1 MPSKMVINALDPEES
16 RIAILEDGRLE
27 DYYIDLAS
35 RDSYLGN
42 IYKGRVVNIE
52 PSIGA
57 AFVDFGEDRNGFLH
71 NSDLMTAYA
80 DLSRNGRSR
89 TIVDWYQEE
98 SSHEDRRTR
107 RAFEREARQ
116 SGNNDNGNGQVRTVP
131 IQESLRRGQE
141 VLVQITKDGI
151 GHKGP
156 TLSTYISI
164 PGRYLVLMPRGGKC
178 GVSRKISDDKER
190 ARLKRILDEIEPPEG
205 FGFIIRTAGMGRTK
219 QELEKDLKYLLRLWE
234 VVVGRMNAIRG
245 TGPIYQESDLVIKTI
260 RDLFRPEMD
269 EIVVDDPEVFR
280 KCTEFLK
287 AVMPRFENRVRLYD
301 ERTPIFH
308 DFGIESE
315 IEKITLNKIPLGNGG
330 SIVIDQTE
338 ALVAIDVN
346 SGRFK
351 DEEDLE
357 ETAYKT
363 NLEAIPEIVRQLR
376 IRDLGGVIIIDF
388 IDMLQERHRR
398 DIEKT
403 FRHAVRK
410 DRARIRIAKMSP
422 FGIIEM
428 TRQRVRPGLFRRLY
442 APCTQCDA
450 RGHVRVVDGQ
460 GLSVL
465 REIRY
470 RLEARRSRGIR
481 IVANP
486 DVVSY
491 LLNSKRREL
500 IELEERSRARIEILA
515 GQDFPVEEVEYS
527 ELPRPRR
534 AALAR

>member
-1 MPSKMVINALDPEES
+1 MPSKIIINASDPEER

-35 RDSYLGN
+35 KDSYLGN

-71 NSDLMTAYA
+71 NSDLMTAYG
-80 DLSRNGRSR
+80 DLAKSNARGRD
-89 TIVDWYQEE
+89 IVAWYQEE

-107 RAFEREARQ
+107 HAADREARRV
-116 SGNNDNGNGQVRTVP
+116 SGNGFVKPPP
-131 IQESLRRGQE
+131 IQDSLRRGQE

-190 ARLKRILDEIEPPEG
+190 NRLKRILDEIEPPEG

-219 QELEKDLKYLLRLWE
+219 KEIEKDLLYLLRLWD
-234 VVVGRMNAIRG
+234 VVVDRMNSIRG
-245 TGPIYQESDLVIKTI
+245 PGPIYQESDLVIKTI
-260 RDLFRPEMD
+260 RDLFRPDMD
-269 EIVVDDPEVFR
+269 EIVVDDEGVFR
-280 KCTEFLK
+280 KCTDFLR
-287 AVMPRFENRVRLYD
+287 AVMPRYESRVRLF
-301 ERTPIFH
+301 EGRVPIFH
-308 DFGIESE
+308 DFGIERE

-363 NLEAIPEIVRQLR
+363 NLEAVPEIVRQLR

-388 IDMLQERHRR
+388 IDMLEEKHRR
-398 DIEKT
+398 DVERT
-403 FRHAVRK
+403 FRAAVRK

-428 TRQRVRPGLFRRLY
+428 TRQRVRPGIFRRLY
-442 APCTQCDA
+442 APCSYCGG
-450 RGHVRVVDGQ
+450 RGHVRAIEGQ
-460 GLSVL
+460 GLVVL

-470 RLEARRSRGIR
+470 RLDSRRGRGLR
-481 IVANP
+481 VVANP
-486 DVVSY
+486 DVVAY
-491 LLNSKRREL
+491 LLNEKRREL
-500 IELEERSRARIEILA
+500 IELEESSRTKIEILA
-515 GQDFPVEEVEYS
+515 GLDFPVEEVEYA
-527 ELPRPRR
+527 ELPRSR
-534 AALAR
+534 AHSPAMAR